1 MINTY
6 IKKKRISDKQ
16 PNFIPQGARKRIKLK
31 VSRRKEIKI
40 RI

>member
-6 IKKKRISDKQ
+6 IKKKRISNKQ
-16 PNFIPQGARKRIKLK
+16 PYFTLQGARKRIKLK
-31 VSRRKEIKI
+31 ISRRKEIKI